1 MSDEETTGGG
11 GFQPGR
17 TSALDYFRKF
27 SGAIGGG
34 GSGSD
39 SSDHN
44 HIGGNSGQTYW
55 YVYGRQCQKQVL
67 AGPYNSQEEAR
78 KVASDRFSGWSYRVL
93 GMPTRDRGRA
103 RQLLSHEIAKGGSVA
118 DSFKKMQR
126 EV

>member
-1 MSDEETTGGG
+1 MSDEESGVS

-27 SGAIGGG
+27 NGSIGENNG
-34 GSGSD
+34 GSGGGD
-39 SSDHN
+39 NDHV
-44 HIGGNSGQTYW
+44 GKGSGQTYW
-55 YVYGRQCQKQVL
+55 FIYGRQCKKQIL
-67 AGPYNSQEEAR
+67 AGPYGTQEEAR
-78 KVASDRFSGWSYRVL
+78 KNASEKFSGWSYRVL

-103 RQLLSHEIAKGGSVA
+103 RQMLSHEIAKGGSVA

>member
-1 MSDEETTGGG
+1 MSDDIGGGG

-27 SGAIGGG
+27 N
-34 GSGSD
+34 GSISD
-39 SSDHN
+39 G
-44 HIGGNSGQTYW
+44 GGNSGGDNDRIGEKGGQTYW
-55 YVYGRQCQKQVL
+55 FVYGRQCQKQIL

-78 KVASDRFSGWSYRVL
+78 KNTSEKFSGWSYRVL

-103 RQLLSHEIAKGGSVA
+103 RQMLSHEIAKGGSVA
-118 DSFKKMQR
+118 DSLKKMQR